1 MPTPSHARYNQRQRT
16 AATGGR
22 RGSGHERAGDAR
34 EQQRQRRLLWTRGS
48 DHVIVRV
55 VDGGAGDS
63 FVFEVDAC
71 DALDAFYHPYAYASR
86 LEVPCPSPER
96 ESTFDV
102 AVPEVVQR

>member
-1 MPTPSHARYNQRQRT
+1 VEAVTKEL
-16 AATGGR
+16 AT
-22 RGSGHERAGDAR
+22 R
-34 EQQRQRRLLWTRGS
+34 ENNSVSVALLWTRGS

-86 LEVPCPSPER
+86 LEVPCSSPER